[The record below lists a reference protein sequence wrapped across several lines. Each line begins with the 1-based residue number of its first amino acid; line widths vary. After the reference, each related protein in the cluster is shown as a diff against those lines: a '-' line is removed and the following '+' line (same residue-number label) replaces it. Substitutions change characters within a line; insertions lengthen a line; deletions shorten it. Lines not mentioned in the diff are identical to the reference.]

1 MNPITNTNKNNHL
14 LLVDDERIV
23 LATLGLGL
31 SKAGH
36 TVMTAESI
44 DEAESLLASESHV
57 DLAIIDISMP
67 NRSGLEL
74 AELLAIDQIPFI
86 FLTAISD
93 QEIVDKAT
101 NLGALGYLVKPV
113 VVQQLIPAINAAL
126 ARAEELR
133 SMKRIETQLKT
144 ALNGAREINIAIGI
158 IIVKQQL
165 SRKAAFEFLRSS
177 ARQQSRKLADLAA
190 ELIRESEP
198 FD

>member
-1 MNPITNTNKNNHL
+1 MNPITNTNKNHHL

-44 DEAESLLASESHV
+44 DEAESLLTNESHI

-165 SRKAAFEFLRSS
+165 SRKAAFEYLRSS

>member
-1 MNPITNTNKNNHL
+1 MNPITNTNKSNHL

-44 DEAESLLASESHV
+44 DEAESLLASKSHV

>member
-1 MNPITNTNKNNHL
+1 MNPITNTNKNHHL

-93 QEIVDKAT
+93 QDIVDKAT

-190 ELIRESEP
+190 ELICASEP